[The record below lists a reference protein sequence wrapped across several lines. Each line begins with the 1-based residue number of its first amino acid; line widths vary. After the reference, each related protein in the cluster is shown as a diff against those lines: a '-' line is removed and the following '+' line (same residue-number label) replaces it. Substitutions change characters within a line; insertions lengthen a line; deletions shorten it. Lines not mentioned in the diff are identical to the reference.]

1 MCNMG
6 LASYCEPD
14 IESSGAKEIYSL
26 NSVLCFEHVSK
37 FTFKASFPFI
47 SNISPISLSI
57 SYPIRDVSDLQ
68 QVMSYRKGKL
78 LLRRLLPCFDEV
90 RVDCDSDWEIE
101 EASFTILII

>member
-1 MCNMG
+1 M
-6 LASYCEPD
+6 EF
-14 IESSGAKEIYSL
+14 YSL

-47 SNISPISLSI
+47 LNVSSFPLSI
-57 SYPIRDVSDLQ
+57 LYYPNRDVSDFQ
-68 QVMSYRKGKL
+68 QVMSYRKGKH

-90 RVDCDSDWEIE
+90 RVDCGSDWEIE